1 MSSDC
6 NEPLEVYKLFKMS
19 GLNLPSHL
27 INIFKKLGYNDLHT
41 LDQIESP
48 NSLQDTI
55 IEFYGDSEDYRGLT
69 DDAKQSNCW
78 AQCVG
83 EIQLNT
89 SFFPE
94 KRSFVSIKALCSK
107 LLQKLSLI
115 YTCPDSSA
123 KNTTKNE

>member
-69 DDAKQSNCW
+69 DDAKQSLLGPMCWRNPTKFKFLPGERAFLFPSKRCAANCY
-78 AQCVG
+78 
-83 EIQLNT
+83 
-89 SFFPE
+89 
-94 KRSFVSIKALCSK
+94 KRFL
-107 LLQKLSLI
+107 
-115 YTCPDSSA
+115 
-123 KNTTKNE
+123 